1 MLTKNQK
8 MKGRA
13 EEILELLF
21 SKTLHC
27 GYWSHVQFGTRTKFF
42 DQSNSV
48 LSLVVLMWL
57 HQLQEFFFDVENT
70 PNNGNWNKYGKYTA
84 VSTNPYKTTTPLVN
98 INFSTAKKPNVFVQ
112 ITNVNQF
119 KPNEDMTGVCTS
131 LEEWAFC
138 ILKPKHQ
145 VQLTELVKNDTE
157 SEERFSKANDKNEQK
172 MFEFSDRDLT
182 TDTNENET
190 EINNHGEFD
199 TQTSKN
205 NDLSFCQLACRVN
218 MFIDEH
224 LSKAEN

>member
-27 GYWSHVQFGTRTKFF
+27 GYWSHVQFGTRTKFL

-48 LSLVVLMWL
+48 LSLVVLTWL
-57 HQLQEFFFDVENT
+57 RQLQEFFFDVENT

-98 INFSTAKKPNVFVQ
+98 INFSTAKKPNVIVQ
-112 ITNVNQF
+112 ITNVNQL

-218 MFIDEH
+218 MFIDKH